1 MGNELDG
8 DNGDQRGKNLY
19 SQTTGQGNRNAKFHG
34 GRKANNVEQIEVSP
48 NPKNK
53 RLKQIGGES
62 TINRKKEKI
71 TIVAKNKSTSNEEL
85 RVMDLIQ
92 EKNPK
97 KMDYD
102 LIYSSIGKHFFMQ
115 TLNDQARNEIIV
127 NMSLYKVKAG
137 ERLFTQGSMGH
148 YWFIV
153 HEGEL
158 EFFIDDIKQK

>member
-1 MGNELDG
+1 MGNLEG
-8 DNGDQRGKNLY
+8 ANGDQRGKNLY
-19 SQTTGQGNRNAKFHG
+19 SQTANQGNRNARSFG
-34 GRKANNVEQIEVSP
+34 MRKVNNIEQSEFSP

-53 RLKQIGGES
+53 RLKGAGE
-62 TINRKKEKI
+62 IFNRKKEKI
-71 TIVAKNKSTSNEEL
+71 TIVAKNKTNSTSNEEL

-153 HEGEL
+153 HVK
-158 EFFIDDIKQK
+158 IKLQIAKFSLTC